1 VTTGASTSSLSEAL
15 ADVINRDLDEAIA
28 LFDELAQ
35 IAGDDRR
42 TTGTMRVVTRL
53 AISVKTH
60 ALAEQKVLHEALRTA
75 DHRLATFALESLYEH
90 QSLDVMVDKL
100 LALRPGPELK
110 AVVAVARRLFEL
122 RREREHRDLLA
133 VVVQM
138 LPPDEHHQLGRDLA
152 AANRRLRP
160 QVERMIGSPSRV
172 G

>member
-1 VTTGASTSSLSEAL
+1 MGTSTSISEAL

-28 LFDELAQ
+28 LFDELVP

-42 TTGTMRVVTRL
+42 SADTMRVATRL
-53 AISVKTH
+53 AISLKTH

-75 DHRLATFALESLYEH
+75 DDRLATFALESLYEH
-90 QSLDVMVDKL
+90 HALDVVLDKL

-122 RREREHRDLLA
+122 RRGREHRDLLA
-133 VVVQM
+133 VVSQT

-152 AANRRLRP
+152 AAKRRLRP
-160 QVERMIGSPSRV
+160 QVERMIGSTSRV

>member
-1 VTTGASTSSLSEAL
+1 MTTGASTSISEAL

-28 LFDELAQ
+28 LFDELAS

-42 TTGTMRVVTRL
+42 TADTMRVATRL

-75 DHRLATFALESLYEH
+75 DHRLCAFVHESLYEH
-90 QSLDVMVDKL
+90 QALDVMLDKL
-100 LALRPGPELK
+100 LALRPGPELR

-122 RREREHRDLLA
+122 RRAREHCDLLT
-133 VVVQM
+133 VVTQT
-138 LPPDEHHQLGRDLA
+138 LPPDEHRQLGRDLA
-152 AANRRLRP
+152 AAKRRLRP
-160 QVERMIGSPSRV
+160 QVERMIGGASRV